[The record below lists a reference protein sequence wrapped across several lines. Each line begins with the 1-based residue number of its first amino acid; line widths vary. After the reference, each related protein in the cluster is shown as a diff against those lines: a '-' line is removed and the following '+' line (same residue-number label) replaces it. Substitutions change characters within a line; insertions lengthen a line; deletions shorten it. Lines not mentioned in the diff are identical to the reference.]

1 MPKSRPTLRSAI
13 AAGLAAPI
21 IALSACGQGQS
32 QEPDRDWREVMRED
46 GLAAAEASLATRT
59 QTPETSFALGSVR
72 FLRAIETVMQVRY
85 ANNSGPLELI
95 PGMRTNL
102 PPNENGAF
110 QPDFL
115 ERALEGSLEH
125 LEAAIEALEPA
136 LEGEFAVEVQLG
148 DIWLDVNA
156 DGERQDYESL
166 LNLLGQ
172 ANVIQNEDVPFD
184 GVIRF
189 DTADAE
195 WLAAYA
201 HVLSAIDEMV
211 LALDPTPAIDAVW
224 TGRRQLESFENF
236 YEIRDPFFGDQDSLD
251 TLAATLLMLDGVP
264 EKTRTRAALEHLQL
278 MIAHNRNFWDEVAL
292 ETDNDREWLPN
303 PNQQAAFGVE
313 VTEEMAE
320 SWQGVLAELEA
331 MLEGEALMPYWRTP
345 SRWGAEEGVG
355 INLNK
360 LLTDPG
366 DFDLVLW
373 IQGAAVAP
381 YLEQGRLVSRDAIER
396 FEDSVQGEF
405 LLFSV
410 WFN

>member
-1 MPKSRPTLRSAI
+1 MSRLKSTI
-13 AAGLAAPI
+13 AAGVAAPI
-21 IALSACGQGQS
+21 IALSACGQGQPQAS
-32 QEPDRDWREVMRED
+32 DRDWREIMRED
-46 GLAAAEASLATRT
+46 GLAAAEASLEARS
-59 QTPETSFALGSVR
+59 QTAETGFALGGVR
-72 FLRAIETVMQVRY
+72 FLRAIETIMQVRY

-102 PPNENGAF
+102 PPNPDGEFRA
-110 QPDFL
+110 DFL
-115 ERALEGSLEH
+115 ERALAGSLVH
-125 LEAAIEALEPA
+125 LNGAVEALEPA
-136 LEGEFAVEVQLG
+136 LDGEFAVEVQLG
-148 DIWLDVNA
+148 DIWLDVNS
-156 DGERQDYESL
+156 DGERQAPETL

-195 WLAAYA
+195 WLAAYV
-201 HVLSAIDEMV
+201 HVLSAVDQMV
-211 LALDPTPAIDAVW
+211 LSLDPTPAIEAVW
-224 TGRRQLESFENF
+224 TGRQQLESFENF

-251 TLAATLLMLDGVP
+251 TLAAALLMLDGVP
-264 EKTRTRAALEHLQL
+264 EKDRTRSALEHLQL
-278 MIAHNRNFWDEVAL
+278 MIAHNRNFWDEVAR

-303 PNQQAAFGVE
+303 PDQQAAFGVE
-313 VTEEMAE
+313 VTAEMAE

-331 MLEGEALMPYWRTP
+331 MLQGEALIPYWRTP
-345 SRWGAEEGVG
+345 SGWGAEEGVG

-360 LLTDPG
+360 LLTEPG

-373 IQGAAVAP
+373 IQGAAAAP
-381 YLEQGRLVSRDAIER
+381 YLEQGRLVSPEAIDR